1 MSAEWSLS
9 GTQSEHAPNH
19 RSRPAE
25 VLSPAASHVKES
37 ARLSINIL
45 VHTGVF
51 DGLPK
56 IAVYLVGLEP
66 WVKDVQV
73 RPAPL

>member
-1 MSAEWSLS
+1 M
-9 GTQSEHAPNH
+9 
-19 RSRPAE
+19 RPII
-25 VLSPAASHVKES
+25 VRGRQRYWRRLRPMKKS
-37 ARLSINIL
+37 ARLPINIL

>member
-1 MSAEWSLS
+1 
-9 GTQSEHAPNH
+9 
-19 RSRPAE
+19 
-25 VLSPAASHVKES
+25 LSPAASHVKES
-37 ARLSINIL
+37 ARLPINIL
-45 VHTGVF
+45 VHTGAF

-56 IAVYLVGLEP
+56 IAVFLVGLEP